1 MAGGGVPLHF
11 GAQRGGQDADGHQ
24 CASGLQQN
32 AVGYVQGTAVRFQVQ
47 SAGGCGQVQTG
58 PPDCGATPL
67 PGYGGVLQE
76 GLGHWAQGYVSC
88 VLADGGI
95 CGHGSSIHRYRRAC
109 GQGGVGGQRQTQCES
124 GQKAFHREILRRS
137 FCNRIVTNL
146 ALTGKSQSFPAEDRQ
161 RGKGGGT
168 RVVRI

>member
-1 MAGGGVPLHF
+1 MREPAQGVRVVLLVSGGNGICTGGDIYMAGGGVPLHF

-76 GLGHWAQGYVSC
+76 GLGHWAQG
-88 VLADGGI
+88 
-95 CGHGSSIHRYRRAC
+95 
-109 GQGGVGGQRQTQCES
+109 
-124 GQKAFHREILRRS
+124 
-137 FCNRIVTNL
+137 
-146 ALTGKSQSFPAEDRQ
+146 
-161 RGKGGGT
+161 
-168 RVVRI
+168 